1 MKSGVSCL
9 WARDAQTSGDDVTEQ
24 SKSGVFVDWY
34 ILESEDCRGWTDS
47 SASASSDYRFVF
59 ESW

>member
-1 MKSGVSCL
+1 M
-9 WARDAQTSGDDVTEQ
+9 RHAQTSGDDVTEQ